1 MADLLHLWA
10 LAPATLGACCVA
22 ADRGRARAPEL
33 AASVLMVLAMA
44 DAATGA
50 GLIAPVFWAVLLI
63 AAAMTLA
70 ALRGRRRS
78 GASHPVPL
86 MAVMTTLG
94 LVVMAALTVA
104 MGVHAT
110 GHTDGHAHGVG
121 AAGLALGVGAVT
133 AGYVGASGV
142 LAVRGMPRLDRLQ
155 YAAMG
160 ASTLLMGLAVL
171 V

>member
-50 GLIAPVFWAVLLI
+50 ALIAPVFWAALLVVAAI
-63 AAAMTLA
+63 ALA
-70 ALRGRRRS
+70 AVRGRRRAE
-78 GASHPVPL
+78 GTHATPG
-86 MAVMTTLG
+86 MTIMTTLG
-94 LVVMAALTVA
+94 LVVMAALTIA
-104 MGVHAT
+104 MGAH
-110 GHTDGHAHGVG
+110 GSGHAGGHGHGVG
-121 AAGLALGVGAVT
+121 AAGLAVGVGGMT
-133 AGYVGASGV
+133 AAYVGASAV

-160 ASTLLMGLAVL
+160 ASTLLMGLAAL

>member
-44 DAATGA
+44 DAATGSRM
-50 GLIAPVFWAVLLI
+50 LAPVLCAALLVV
-63 AAAMTLA
+63 AAMALA
-70 ALRGRRRS
+70 AVRGRRRS
-78 GASHPVPL
+78 AAAHPAPA
-86 MAVMTTLG
+86 MSVMTTLG

-104 MGVHAT
+104 MGVHGAGHAT
-110 GHTDGHAHGVG
+110 GHAHGVG
-121 AAGLALGVGAVT
+121 APGLALGVGAVT
-133 AGYVGASGV
+133 AAYVGAAGV
-142 LAVRGMPRLDRLQ
+142 LAVRGMPRLDRVQ

-160 ASTLLMGLAVL
+160 ASTLLMGLAAL